1 MRTLVMVIIT
11 LVIVAGFA
19 APLNAQVP
27 EIRIFFDEGLLF
39 DSAVCPAAP
48 PGTVAGLAKGGM
60 IP

>member
-1 MRTLVMVIIT
+1 MRTLIMVIIT
-11 LVIVAGFA
+11 LVIVAGYA
-19 APLNAQVP
+19 SLSNAQVP
-27 EIRIFFDEGLLF
+27 NVELYFDEGLLF

>member
-1 MRTLVMVIIT
+1 MRTLIMVIIT

-27 EIRIFFDEGLLF
+27 NVELYFDEGLLF
-39 DSAVCPAAP
+39 ASANCPPDP
-48 PGTVAGLAKGGM
+48 PGTVADLAKGGM